1 MKKLKFDFAKA
12 VQTEGR
18 DYTHR
23 HYFNF
28 EDGTTLEVAVYEW
41 RRGNSVEV
49 TIQKGGGAVRSA
61 VSKREDKAFSV
72 RRSGLEESD
81 AIYFFSAGLPCR
93 LTYDGILVPKEGLL
107 EAVREVAKGE

>member
-1 MKKLKFDFAKA
+1 MEKLKFDFAKA

-18 DYTHR
+18 DYIHR

-28 EDGTTLEVAVYEW
+28 EDDTTLEVAVYEW

-49 TIQKGGGAVRSA
+49 TIQKDGAVRSA
-61 VSKREDKAFSV
+61 VSKREDKAFSA

-93 LTYDGILVPKEGLL
+93 LTYDGILVHKEGLL
-107 EAVREVAKGE
+107 EAVREVTKGE

>member
-1 MKKLKFDFAKA
+1 MEKLKFDLAKA

-18 DYTHR
+18 DYIHR
-23 HYFNF
+23 NYFNF
-28 EDGTTLEVAVYEW
+28 EDDTTLEVAVYER

-49 TIQKGGGAVRSA
+49 TIQKDGVVRSA